1 LDFYPAQDS
10 QFVLSLQDEQMTS
23 AEVGIVS
30 LTRQTIFSAERYK
43 FVLRM
48 LNDEE
53 KNFIEYWEYHRLK
66 KRKVVKQL
74 SVGLPLGV
82 VIVAAIFI
90 NFFSGWDK
98 RAQMVINTDP
108 SVILIVIIACLLIVL
123 FIAIFSVRHRWD
135 LNEQRYKELLARR
148 DED

>member
-1 LDFYPAQDS
+1 
-10 QFVLSLQDEQMTS
+10 M
-23 AEVGIVS
+23 
-30 LTRQTIFSAERYK
+30 LT
-43 FVLRM
+43 
-48 LNDEE
+48 DEE

-66 KRKVVKQL
+66 KKKVVKQL

-123 FIAIFSVRHRWD
+123 FIAIFSVRHKWD
-135 LNEQRYKELLARR
+135 LNEQRYRELLAKRG
-148 DED
+148 EN